1 MILTVELYLKVN
13 DETVTLLQEYG
24 KLMRHEIYKVVGVFQ
39 KRGQI
44 FNLPYR
50 AISRHLAPSA
60 RHLVIKQAKLA
71 QIRMKSRIFP
81 VYGLPRPAALRII
94 TYYSSL
100 ILRNPSISNGM
111 SPFQPLIIVK
121 QFYQR
126 EM

>member
-60 RHLVIKQAKLA
+60 RHLVIKQAKL
-71 QIRMKSRIFP
+71 
-81 VYGLPRPAALRII
+81 L
-94 TYYSSL
+94 
-100 ILRNPSISNGM
+100 
-111 SPFQPLIIVK
+111 
-121 QFYQR
+121 
-126 EM
+126 